1 MRLIGRRAESATAR
15 RVICLLLILVALA
28 VIAIFASA
36 DSSNWNLPAPRK
48 ANQTGRET
56 PTVHDYKSCVQYVN
70 TSKENPKQN
79 WTKWAWHPSTQDLQS
94 KHFFGTVT
102 ENIHHFSE
110 IYQSPANG
118 WEGGS
123 GPGSSLR
130 VRPTHVTLCHLY
142 AFIRAFNVDVLIDTS
157 CGDQQWA
164 PTLRRLLPNL
174 RYVGADVVPAIIQ
187 HNREKFGVS
196 GKVEFF
202 LLDMAEPNYFD
213 LLVHHSKVLKTAS
226 KRKSV
231 VMVLCRHTFY
241 HLRNEQIQKILD
253 NMRETK
259 LLSYIA
265 LSNQPTSLNTR
276 DDMVVGSFMPVNL
289 EIEPFNLFSPQFSW
303 KESNFW
309 GNHSYNNRN
318 YDFGSNEIAIWMQG
332 FEPQNYI

>member
-1 MRLIGRRAESATAR
+1 MR
-15 RVICLLLILVALA
+15 RVICLLLVLVAL
-28 VIAIFASA
+28 VVVAIFASESTA
-36 DSSNWNLPAPRK
+36 SWSQPVPRK
-48 ANQTGRET
+48 VTQNTTRDS
-56 PTVHDYKSCVQYVN
+56 PSVHDYKSCVRYVN
-70 TSKENPKQN
+70 TSKENPRQN
-79 WTKWAWHPSTQDLQS
+79 WTKWAWHQSTQDLQT
-94 KHFFGTVT
+94 KFFFGTVT

-110 IYQSPANG
+110 IYQNPSNG

-142 AFIRAFNVDVLIDTS
+142 AFIKAFNVDVLIDTS

-174 RYVGADVVPAIIQ
+174 LYVGADVVPAIIQ
-187 HNREKFGVS
+187 YNREKFGLS
-196 GKVEFF
+196 GRVEFF
-202 LLDMAEPNYFD
+202 LLDMSEPRYFD
-213 LLVHHSKVLKTAS
+213 LLAQHSKVLKTAA
-226 KRKSV
+226 KRRSV

-241 HLRNEQIQKILD
+241 HLRNEQIQKILH

-276 DDMVVGSFMPVNL
+276 DDMEIGSFMPVNL

-303 KESNFW
+303 KEANFW
-309 GNHSYNNRN
+309 GNHSYTNKN
-318 YDFGSNEIAIWMQG
+318 YDFGSTEIAIWMQG
-332 FEPQNYI
+332 FEPQIYI